1 MSDPGLPNGAS
12 LGPVR
17 NTTQISSTPAGVTKF
32 LFSREISFT
41 PSARDAIAL
50 NPVSH
55 CRSSPALPSCSSS
68 PTRSHIRMRLNA
80 PSQIPN
86 PRELLQDSN
95 EGLSFK
101 ICFKGISGPYVSS
114 PQCTSIVVVRPEPQQ
129 SLSITCPSCPTPLP
143 AAEFTAMVRCTYTWN
158 LVLWE
163 AKDFD
168 AATDVVEMRQPFPS
182 GDQVGYEHGR
192 YVPVVTADPMNPM
205 PSGAA
210 LSAGMSHQHC
220 RDVTP
225 VGDPFVTFCNA
236 GLIRNAR
243 TQEITWTPTRGM
255 ESGVYNVCFRLGTM
269 DMAGG
274 MLDETVMPQRVTCS
288 KVTVA
293 KCKVC
298 TKPGDTLESIAKDY
312 RTDWL
317 QLWGANV
324 MVENP
329 RNLAGYGMV
338 TLGPT
343 YVVSKET
350 EQAQIVAGTYGM
362 SLSHMA
368 EVNPDLAA
376 KGVTLLPKDTAVCV
390 IPPVCKG
397 GQGSTMAV

>member
-12 LGPVR
+12 VGPVI

-32 LFSREISFT
+32 LFSREVTFT

-50 NPVSH
+50 NP
-55 CRSSPALPSCSSS
+55 
-68 PTRSHIRMRLNA
+68 
-80 PSQIPN
+80 
-86 PRELLQDSN
+86 DSN

-114 PQCTSIVVVRPEPQQ
+114 PQCSNIVVVRPEPQQ

-158 LVLWE
+158 LILWE

-182 GDQVGYEHGR
+182 GNQVGYEHGR

-210 LSAGMSHQHC
+210 LSTGMSHQHC

-243 TQEITWTPTRGM
+243 TQQITWTPTRGM

-274 MLDETVMPQRVTCS
+274 MMDETVMPQRVTCS
-288 KVTVA
+288 EVTVA

-324 MVENP
+324 WVENP